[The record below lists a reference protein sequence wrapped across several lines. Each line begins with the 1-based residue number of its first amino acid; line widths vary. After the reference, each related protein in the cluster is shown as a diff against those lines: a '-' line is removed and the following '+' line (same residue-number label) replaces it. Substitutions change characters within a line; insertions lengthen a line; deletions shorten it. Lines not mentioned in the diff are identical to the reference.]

1 MHTPRFVHP
10 LLSDSISLN
19 QLSSKTSFNNFSC
32 VSLLHMCSYVL
43 LKFCPKRSP
52 IFCSLT
58 KINGSPNQISS
69 QKSTVEPLWSVA
81 LWSTSA
87 LRMDA
92 HHFIM
97 SKMGI
102 FVGNDDFVN
111 LLEIFVGNDDFV
123 GNEGFQFRQIRFV
136 CFFSKKGTPFLK
148 LGHFPKGKG
157 K

>member
-1 MHTPRFVHP
+1 
-10 LLSDSISLN
+10 
-19 QLSSKTSFNNFSC
+19 
-32 VSLLHMCSYVL
+32 
-43 LKFCPKRSP
+43 
-52 IFCSLT
+52 
-58 KINGSPNQISS
+58 
-69 QKSTVEPLWSVA
+69 VEPLWSVA

-148 LGHFPKGKG
+148 LGLFPLLAGLPPCPKVDPCGRRSLAKETTRFRRFTNV
-157 K
+157 KH

>member
-1 MHTPRFVHP
+1 
-10 LLSDSISLN
+10 
-19 QLSSKTSFNNFSC
+19 
-32 VSLLHMCSYVL
+32 
-43 LKFCPKRSP
+43 
-52 IFCSLT
+52 
-58 KINGSPNQISS
+58 
-69 QKSTVEPLWSVA
+69 
-81 LWSTSA
+81 
-87 LRMDA
+87 
-92 HHFIM
+92 M